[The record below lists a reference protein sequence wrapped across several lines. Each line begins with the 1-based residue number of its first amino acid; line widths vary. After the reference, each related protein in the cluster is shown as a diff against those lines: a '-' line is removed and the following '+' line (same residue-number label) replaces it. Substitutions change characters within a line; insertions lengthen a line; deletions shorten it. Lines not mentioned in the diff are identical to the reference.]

1 MTAQWAYDVLYSYEF
16 VDTNTSTDITI
27 NTTSGA
33 IWPTAPNI
41 QRAGYTLIGWT
52 TKDGTKVVQGG
63 YPFRWLTSQTGVNA
77 LVANWKPNVYQIN
90 FLQSTGAT
98 YVSGGSSSQLVTAGT
113 NAINPPVL
121 SKVGYD
127 FAGWY
132 AGAVGPVT
140 SSYIPSV
147 SCNSY
152 YSVFCPVYL
161 SAAWTPKTTTIKYN
175 GNGGSGSAPSD
186 QSYTSG
192 TSVTLSANTFTAPTS
207 PTGQSF
213 LGWSL
218 STNGAIISS
227 YNTPTNSATVNL
239 YAIWSGSVLYTVT
252 FDSWGGTGSSPRT
265 VTATTPI
272 TLPTPVRG
280 GYKFNGW
287 FTSGTGLT
295 GGYGTRVGVAPA
307 YTTYTP
313 TRSIVLIAG
322 WVR

>member
-1 MTAQWAYDVLYSYEF
+1 MTAQWANDVAYSYTF
-16 VDTNTSTDITI
+16 TDSFTATNTTI
-27 NTTSGA
+27 NTTSGSVY
-33 IWPTAPNI
+33 PTAPNP
-41 QRAGYTLIGWT
+41 QRAGYTLIGWNT
-52 TKDGTKVVQGG
+52 PGGTPVVRGG
-63 YPFRWLTSQTGVNA
+63 YAFRWLANQTGADA
-77 LVANWKPNVYQIN
+77 LVANWKANVYQIN
-90 FLQSTGAT
+90 FSSANGGT
-98 YVSGGSSSQLVTAGT
+98 YVSGGSNSQLVTAGA

-121 SKVGYD
+121 SKVGYE

-132 AGAVGPVT
+132 AGSVGPVT

-152 YSVFCPVYL
+152 YSSLCPVYL
-161 SAAWTPKTTTIKYN
+161 SAVWTPKSATIKYN
-175 GNGGSGSAPSD
+175 ANGGSGSAPSD

-192 TSVTLSANTFTAPTS
+192 TSVTLSANTFTPPVS
-207 PTGQSF
+207 PAGQSF

-252 FDSWGGTGSSPRT
+252 YDSWGGTGFRPIT

-280 GYKFNGW
+280 GYRFNGW
-287 FTSGTGLT
+287 FTAGNSGGV
-295 GGYGTRVGVAPA
+295 RVGIAPA
-307 YTTYTP
+307 YTSYTP
-313 TRSIVLIAG
+313 TRSILLIAG